1 VPHKGMTM
9 RIRTGL
15 LITATLL
22 SACTSSS
29 PAGPSA
35 AGGHAS
41 SPTPDASP
49 ATPAEPGWLAIDL
62 GFEPGRSFFTE
73 GSISFVEVRGGTGEL
88 VAKARSRL
96 DRVSFRH
103 PLAPGRYDVRTYLRP
118 CDGSCRALDPP
129 RDLCEFVA
137 DMTGDGANRL
147 IVVRVGRRGECRVSD
162 RGDVIDL
169 DVDEPVMDLP
179 SFSGALTAAG
189 HEVRVRTGGWP
200 WLRPFFLTSDRI
212 VAIRYHEEFY
222 AFEYSTRAK
231 LQRIRISADGT
242 GISRGN
248 RAAIIEWTQP
258 HFYRSGRLLVLYL
271 GGDPVILETL
281 SLILG
286 PQFAG
291 R

>member
-1 VPHKGMTM
+1 MTM
-9 RIRTGL
+9 RIRSGL
-15 LITATLL
+15 LITAMLL
-22 SACTSSS
+22 SACTSTS

-35 AGGHAS
+35 GGGHAT
-41 SPTPDASP
+41 SPTTGDSS

-62 GFEPGRSFFTE
+62 GFGSARSFFTE
-73 GSISFVEVRGGTGEL
+73 GSVSFVEVRDGTGEP

-96 DRVSFRH
+96 DRISFRH
-103 PLAPGRYDVRTYLRP
+103 PLAPGRYDVRTYRRP

-129 RDLCEFVA
+129 RDLCEFDV

-162 RGDVIDL
+162 RADVIDL
-169 DVDEPVMDLP
+169 DMDEPVTDLGDL
-179 SFSGALTAAG
+179 SGALTAAG
-189 HEVRVRTGGWP
+189 HEVRVRPGGWP
-200 WLRPFFLTSDRI
+200 WLRRFFLTPDRI
-212 VAIRYHEEFY
+212 VAIGYHEGFH
-222 AFEYSTRAK
+222 AFEYPTRAK

-271 GGDPVILETL
+271 GDDPVILETL